1 MSDLAPRPLDPL
13 VRFGVRHERAIEVVG
28 GIWFA
33 LSCAV
38 YARFIDLPDIPLLTD
53 EMALYGSAAANGLW
67 WGFVRPAFLKRQAEL
82 SQGRAGD

>member
-1 MSDLAPRPLDPL
+1 MSDLAPRPLDTL
-13 VRFGVRHERAIEVVG
+13 VRFTARHTRAIEIVG
-28 GIWFA
+28 GTWFV

-53 EMALYGSAAANGLW
+53 ELALYGSAVANAVW

-82 SQGRAGD
+82 HQDKADD